1 MIPADNPP
9 ICVVDGEITV
19 DAGFLA
25 PKLGLSVEALRAEM
39 RLGRVVSTCEKGRDE
54 DAGRFRVTFR
64 HGARVWR
71 AVVEADGRHIEVPAD
86 PTDSGTLSLADLVRR
101 ATWD

>member
-1 MIPADNPP
+1 MSPTPDPP

-19 DAGFLA
+19 DAIFLA
-25 PKLGLSVEALRAEM
+25 PKLGLFVEALQREM
-39 RLGRVVSTCEKGRDE
+39 RLGRVVSTVEEGRDD

-64 HGARVWR
+64 YGTRVWR
-71 AVVEADGRHIEVPAD
+71 AVVEADGRHVELPAASV
-86 PTDSGTLSLADLVRR
+86 DSGTLSLADLVRR